1 MRDFDK
7 RFNRMRRFISIF
19 IGAVFIL
26 IISSYILIGV
36 IGVKVVKDPEGTAEK
51 AGETARAWKD
61 AFEKGY
67 KVEASS
73 DTIVVDTLNIK

>member
-36 IGVKVVKDPEGTAEK
+36 IGVKVISDPEGTAEK
-51 AGETARAWKD
+51 AGETARAWKE
-61 AFEKGY
+61 AFNKGY
-67 KVEASS
+67 EVVPSE
-73 DTIVVDTLNIK
+73 DTIVIDTLNIK